1 MNTLVI
7 HPFDP
12 TTHFLSEIY
21 SDIKCTVIV
30 GNVSKKTLKDEIKA
44 HDRIIMLGHGSGLGL
59 FGFGR
64 LFIDS
69 NYVYSLRKKTDCVYI
84 WCNAN
89 EFVNKYGLRGF
100 NTGMIISDF
109 EEALMYSVKE
119 SGDDINQS
127 NSLFATAIKNAI
139 DAPDMLQTAKDQ
151 YVSESN
157 NVILFNSRNLY
168 YNGTTKKE

>member
-1 MNTLVI
+1 MKTLVI

-12 TTHFLSEIY
+12 TTHFLKEIY
-21 SDIKCTVIV
+21 AGKDWTVID
-30 GNVSKKTLKDEIKA
+30 GNVSKAILKIEIKA

-69 NYVYSLRKKTDCVYI
+69 NYVYLLRKKLVVCI
-84 WCNAN
+84 WCNADV
-89 EFVNKYGLRGF
+89 FATKYGLRGF
-100 NTGMIISDF
+100 NTGMIISDY

-139 DAPDMLQTAKDQ
+139 DAPDMLQTAKYQ
-151 YVSESN
+151 YTSESN

-168 YNGTTKKE
+168 YNGTI

>member
-1 MNTLVI
+1 MKTLVI

-12 TTHFLSEIY
+12 TTHFLREIY
-21 SDIKCTVIV
+21 AGKDWTVIDR
-30 GNVSKKTLKDEIKA
+30 NVSKAILKIEIKA

-69 NYVYSLRKKTDCVYI
+69 GYVYLLRKKLVVCI
-84 WCNAN
+84 WCNADL
-89 EFVNKYGLRGF
+89 FVTKYGLRGF

-119 SGDDINQS
+119 SGDDITQS
-127 NSLFATAIKNAI
+127 NTLFASAIKNAI
-139 DAPDMLQTAKDQ
+139 DAPDMLKTAKEQ

-168 YNGTTKKE
+168 YNGTN